1 MAQVS
6 QAYAVAFALVI
17 SIVALSMA
25 LQNSGRLNHRHVD
38 YYPRRLFNI
47 HTRPWR
53 RIHRLRRHR

>member
-6 QAYAVAFALVI
+6 QTYAIAFALAI

-25 LQNSGRLNHRHVD
+25 LQNSGRLNHRQAD
-38 YYPRRLFNI
+38 YYPRGLFNI

-53 RIHRLRRHR
+53 QIHRLRRHR